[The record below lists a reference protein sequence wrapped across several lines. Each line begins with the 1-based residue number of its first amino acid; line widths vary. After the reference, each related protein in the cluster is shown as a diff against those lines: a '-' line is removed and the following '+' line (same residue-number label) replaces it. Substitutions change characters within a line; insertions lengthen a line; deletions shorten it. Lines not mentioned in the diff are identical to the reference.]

1 MHAKEADQQLVGE
14 VLKGNQTAFRQLV
27 ERYKDYVFT
36 VCFRVLQQREEAE
49 EASQDVFIKVY
60 RTLGSFEQKSKFSTW
75 LYTVAYRTALDK
87 VRTRKKGNISIDQE
101 DNFLQIPDKENRG
114 AEQLIN
120 TELLKAQL
128 LAAIRQLK
136 PQDAAV
142 VTLFYLKEKSIKEI
156 VEITGLTTTNVKT
169 KLHRTRESL
178 RKHLKKQL
186 GKEIKDNLL

>member
-1 MHAKEADQQLVGE
+1 MHAKEADQQLVEE
-14 VLKGNQTAFRQLV
+14 VLKGNQSAFRQLV

-101 DNFLQIPDKENRG
+101 DNYLQIPDQENRG
-114 AEQLIN
+114 AEQMIN

-128 LAAIRQLK
+128 IAAIRQLK

-178 RKHLKKQL
+178 RKHLQKQL

>member
-1 MHAKEADQQLVGE
+1 MYAKEADHQLVVE

-87 VRTRKKGNISIDQE
+87 VRTRKKGNVSIDQE
-101 DNFLQIPDKENRG
+101 DNYLQIPDQTHKG

-120 TELLKAQL
+120 TELLKTQL
-128 LAAIRQLK
+128 LKAIRKLK

-178 RKHLKKQL
+178 KKHLHKQL

>member
-14 VLKGNQTAFRQLV
+14 VLKGNQAAFRQLV

-36 VCFRVLQQREEAE
+36 VCYRVLQQREEAE

-60 RTLGSFEQKSKFSTW
+60 KTLGGFEQKSKFSTW

-101 DNFLQIPDKENRG
+101 DSYLQIPDKENKG

-128 LAAIRQLK
+128 LTAIRQLK

-169 KLHRTRESL
+169 KLHRTREAL
-178 RKHLKKQL
+178 KKHLQKQL

>member
-1 MHAKEADQQLVGE
+1 MHAKEADQQLVE
-14 VLKGNQTAFRQLV
+14 AVLKGNQSAFRQLV

-101 DNFLQIPDKENRG
+101 DNYLQIPDQENRG

-120 TELLKAQL
+120 TELLKTQL
-128 LAAIRQLK
+128 IKAIRQLK

-178 RKHLKKQL
+178 RKHLQKQL

>member
-1 MHAKEADQQLVGE
+1 MHAKEADQQLVEE
-14 VLKGNQTAFRQLV
+14 VLKGNQSAFRQLV

-101 DNFLQIPDKENRG
+101 DNYLQIPDQENRG

-128 LAAIRQLK
+128 ITAIRQLK

-178 RKHLKKQL
+178 RKHLQKQL

>member
-14 VLKGNQTAFRQLV
+14 VLRGNQAAFRQLV

-60 RTLGSFEQKSKFSTW
+60 KTLGSFEQKSKFSTW

-101 DNFLQIPDKENRG
+101 DSYLQIPDKENRG
-114 AEQLIN
+114 AEQMIN
-120 TELLKAQL
+120 TELLKTQL
-128 LAAIRQLK
+128 LKAIRQLK

-169 KLHRTRESL
+169 KLHRTRETL
-178 RKHLKKQL
+178 KKHLQKQL

>member
-1 MHAKEADQQLVGE
+1 MHAKEADQQLVAA
-14 VLKGNQTAFRQLV
+14 VLEGNQGAFRQLV

-60 RTLGSFEQKSKFSTW
+60 KTLGSFEQKSKFSTW

-101 DNFLQIPDKENRG
+101 DNYLQIPDQENRG
-114 AEQLIN
+114 AEQMIN

-128 LAAIRQLK
+128 MAAIRQLK

-178 RKHLKKQL
+178 RKHLQKQL

>member
-1 MHAKEADQQLVGE
+1 MHAKEADQQLVGA
-14 VLKGNQTAFRQLV
+14 VLRGNQTAFRQLV

-60 RTLGSFEQKSKFSTW
+60 KTLGSFEQKSKFSTW

-101 DNFLQIPDKENRG
+101 DSYLQIPDKENRG
-114 AEQLIN
+114 AEQRVN
-120 TELLKAQL
+120 TELLKNQL
-128 LAAIRQLK
+128 LTAIRQLK

-169 KLHRTRESL
+169 KLHRTRETL
-178 RKHLKKQL
+178 KKHLQKQL

>member
-14 VLKGNQTAFRQLV
+14 VLKGNQAAFRQLV

-36 VCFRVLQQREEAE
+36 VCYRVLQQREEAE

-60 RTLGSFEQKSKFSTW
+60 KTLGGFEQKSKFSTW

-87 VRTRKKGNISIDQE
+87 VRTRKKGNISIDKE
-101 DNFLQIPDKENRG
+101 DSYLQIPDKENKG

-128 LAAIRQLK
+128 LTAIRQLK

-169 KLHRTRESL
+169 KLHRTREAL
-178 RKHLKKQL
+178 KKHLQKQL

>member
-1 MHAKEADQQLVGE
+1 MHAKEADQQLVVE
-14 VLKGNQTAFRQLV
+14 VLQGNQTAFRQLV

-101 DNFLQIPDKENRG
+101 DNYLQIPDKENRG

-120 TELLKAQL
+120 TELLKTQL
-128 LAAIRQLK
+128 LVAIRKLK

-178 RKHLKKQL
+178 KKHLQKQL

>member
-1 MHAKEADQQLVGE
+1 MHGKEADQQLVVE
-14 VLKGNQTAFRQLV
+14 VLKGNQAAFRQLV

-49 EASQDVFIKVY
+49 EAAQDVFIKVY
-60 RTLGSFEQKSKFSTW
+60 RTLGSFEQKAKFSTW

-87 VRTRKKGNISIDQE
+87 IRTRKKGNVSIDQE
-101 DNFLQIPDKENRG
+101 DNYLQIPDTGDRG

-120 TELLKAQL
+120 TELLKGQL
-128 LAAIRQLK
+128 LAAIRKLK

-178 RKHLKKQL
+178 KKHLERQM